1 MIDKTIIKNANE
13 NTQNVIDTKTIKIV
27 NFIQ

>member
-1 MIDKTIIKNANE
+1 MFDKTIIKNANE